1 MKNCGFSEEL
11 AKQIEE
17 RYHKLYAESDKW
29 VHDKIKQA
37 CIDGYVTGAFGLR
50 VRTPMLYR
58 ANPYK
63 LTNIQ
68 AAESRTAGN
77 ALGQGWGLLNNR
89 AMNAVLKRI
98 DEAGLTED
106 IYPIA
111 AIHDACYYM
120 VRNNPETVLW
130 LNQVTTE
137 EAKWQDDPVISHPQ
151 VGLEGQ
157 LDLFFP
163 DWATPL
169 TLPESLTE
177 PELIDLVQKHME
189 KLNE

>member
-1 MKNCGFSEEL
+1 MKNCGFDEVT

-17 RYHKLYAESDKW
+17 RYHELYKESDIW
-29 VHDKIKQA
+29 IKERIKEA
-37 CIDGYVTGAFGLR
+37 TVNGYVTGAFGLR
-50 VRTPMLYR
+50 VRTPMLLG
-58 ANPYK
+58 ANINK
-63 LTNIQ
+63 LTNQQ

-98 DEAGLTED
+98 DKAGLTED

-120 VRNNPETVLW
+120 VRNDIQTILW
-130 LNQVTTE
+130 LNQAVTE
-137 EAKWQDDPVISHPQ
+137 EAKWQDHPVIQHDQ
-151 VGLEGQ
+151 VELEGQ

-163 DWATPL
+163 DWSNPI
-169 TLPESLTE
+169 TLPEKLTE
-177 PELIDLVQKHME
+177 PELISLVQKSME
-189 KLNE
+189 T